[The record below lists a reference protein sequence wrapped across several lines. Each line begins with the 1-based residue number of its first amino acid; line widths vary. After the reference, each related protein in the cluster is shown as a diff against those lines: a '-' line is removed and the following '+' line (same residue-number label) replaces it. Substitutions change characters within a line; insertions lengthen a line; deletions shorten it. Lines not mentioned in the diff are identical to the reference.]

1 MKLDEITSEQE
12 QQKLDEILPVLGAVA
27 GGAARLAATGIGA
40 AARGA
45 MAVGR
50 GVGSALGRAGTTIA
64 KTAPAQAVG
73 QVSGLSGGGE
83 DPAAQ
88 AQQIAAA
95 KKEVQDQIKA
105 KQQELQQLQQQLA
118 QIK

>member
-27 GGAARLAATGIGA
+27 GGV
-40 AARGA
+40 ARGA
-45 MAVGR
+45 MALGKSAVQ
-50 GVGSALGRAGTTIA
+50 GVGTAAKTVGGAVTQGVKALGQ
-64 KTAPAQAVG
+64 PAQA
-73 QVSGLSGGGE
+73 GGMAGGEE